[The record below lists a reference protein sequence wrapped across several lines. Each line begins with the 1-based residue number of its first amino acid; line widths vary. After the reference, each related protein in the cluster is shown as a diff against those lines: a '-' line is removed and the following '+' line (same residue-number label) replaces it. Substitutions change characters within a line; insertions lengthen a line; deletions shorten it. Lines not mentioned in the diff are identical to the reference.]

1 MTNTNSPGVER
12 PNYLQGQLLT
22 AQDFADEQTYFREK
36 LRRHNR
42 LLHGW
47 GVICG
52 LEVTPAAEGCRVTV
66 SPGYALDPCGDE
78 ILLQEETSLAL
89 PDRGREEG
97 DQIKQA
103 EGGTTACPDGVWY
116 VAIRYAEIPS
126 RLVPR
131 IGDEHAPQV
140 SRIRET
146 CELAALAT
154 LPEPPT
160 GLAVGGA
167 GGISKSSGVCP
178 PCPPDP
184 EQRWVALAD
193 VRVQGGRIRVRNTKP
208 IPRGYMT
215 PTWKT
220 RER

>member
-12 PNYLQGQLLT
+12 PNYFQGQLLT

-52 LEVTPAAEGCRVTV
+52 LEVTPSAGECAVTV

-78 ILLQEETSLAL
+78 IQLQEEAVLAL
-89 PDRGREEG
+89 PGRIRERG
-97 DQIKQA
+97 DPAKQA
-103 EGGTTACPDGVWY
+103 EGAKTACPDGVWY

-126 RLVPR
+126 RLVPG
-131 IGDEHAPQV
+131 IGDEHTPQA

-154 LPEPPT
+154 FPEPPT
-160 GLAVGGA
+160 GLTVGST
-167 GGISKSSGVCP
+167 GGSSESSSICP
-178 PCPPDP
+178 PCPQDPDR
-184 EQRWVALAD
+184 RWILLAE

-208 IPRGYMT
+208 MGEGRASA
-215 PTWKT
+215 
-220 RER
+220 